1 MDFSLSDEQLLFR
14 ESVESFVAK
23 EYDAD
28 KRRALV
34 AGEDGFSRAHWAN
47 FAALGWLGLSLDEAH
62 GGLGGTAL
70 DTAVLME
77 GFGRAVVVEPYLS
90 SVVMGGSALQLAA
103 SEAQKSTHLPVL
115 GSGKLLLAF
124 AFAEPRARYDLATVA
139 TTAVAGEDG
148 YVLNGHK
155 SVVFHAAS
163 ADSIIVSA
171 RTAGNVADSDGISL
185 FMLDRAAPGLS
196 LQSYPTI
203 DGGRAAE
210 LFLTDAKA
218 ELLGPGDRAG
228 QAHAIIETVIDRAI
242 IAVCAEAV
250 GIMQTLIEMTR
261 AYLDNRK
268 QFGVP
273 IAKFQVLQHQLV
285 DMYMAHELSTALT
298 YRAAA
303 AIGSAD
309 ATVDSSARARAA
321 SAAKAQIGKAGRLIG
336 QQAIQLH
343 GGMGMTDEL
352 PLGHY
357 FKRLTMIETLFGN
370 TPHHRRRFAALPS
383 I

>member
-1 MDFSLSDEQLLFR
+1 MEFTLSDEQILFQ
-14 ESVESFVAK
+14 ESVASFVAK

-28 KRRALV
+28 KRCALTQS
-34 AGEDGFSRAHWAN
+34 EDGFSRAHWAH
-47 FAALGWLGLSLDEAH
+47 FAELGWLSLAIDEAD

-77 GFGRAVVVEPYLS
+77 GFGRGLLLEPYLS
-90 SVVMGGSALQLAA
+90 NMVMGAGVIGLAA
-103 SEAQKSTHLPVL
+103 SEGQKSAVLPAL
-115 GSGKLLLAF
+115 GGGELLLSF
-124 AFAEPRARYDLATVA
+124 AFAEPRARYDLAMVTSE
-139 TTAVAGEDG
+139 AVKGDGG

-155 SVVFHAAS
+155 SVVLHAAS
-163 ADSIIVSA
+163 ADKIIVSA
-171 RTAGNVADSDGISL
+171 RTAGKVNDANGISL
-185 FMLDRAAPGLS
+185 FLLERAAPGLS
-196 LQSYPTI
+196 LQAYATI

-210 LFLTDAKA
+210 VMLADAKG
-218 ELLGPGDRAG
+218 ELLGEEGGAL
-228 QAHAIIETVIDRAI
+228 AIIEAVIDRAL
-242 IAVCAEAV
+242 IALCAEAV

-261 AYLDNRK
+261 AYLDSRK

-285 DMYMAHELSTALT
+285 DMYMAHKLSKALT

-309 ATVDSSARARAA
+309 SAARARAA
-321 SAAKAQIGKAGRLIG
+321 SAAKVQIGKAGKLVG
-336 QQAIQLH
+336 QQAVQLH

-357 FKRLTMIETLFGN
+357 FKRLSMIETLFGN
-370 TPHHRRRFAALPS
+370 TDHHRRRFAALPGE
-383 I
+383 

>member
-1 MDFSLSDEQLLFR
+1 MEFTLSDEQLLFQ
-14 ESVESFVAK
+14 ESVESFTAK
-23 EYDAD
+23 QYDAD
-28 KRRALV
+28 KRRAL
-34 AGEDGFSRAHWAN
+34 AESDDGFSRAHWAHY
-47 FAALGWLGLSLDEAH
+47 AELGWLSLGIDEAH

-70 DTAVLME
+70 DMAVLME
-77 GFGRAVVVEPYLS
+77 GFGRGLVVEPYLS
-90 SVVMGGSALQLAA
+90 SVVMGGAALELAA
-103 SEAQKSTHLPVL
+103 NEGQKSAFLPAL
-115 GSGKLLLAF
+115 GAGELLLTF

-139 TTAVAGEDG
+139 TTAEKGDGG

-163 ADSIIVSA
+163 ADKIIVSA
-171 RTAGNVADSDGISL
+171 RTAGAANDRDGISL
-185 FMLDRAAPGLS
+185 FLLERRASGLS
-196 LQSYPTI
+196 LQSYATV

-210 LFLTDAKA
+210 IMLADAEG
-218 ELLGPGDRAG
+218 ELLGEAG
-228 QAHAIIETVIDRAI
+228 QAYAIIEAVIDRAI
-242 IAVCAEAV
+242 IALCAEAI

-285 DMYMAHELSTALT
+285 DMYMAHELSKALT

-309 ATVDSSARARAA
+309 TTARARAA
-321 SAAKAQIGKAGRLIG
+321 SAVKVQIGKAGTMIG

-352 PLGHY
+352 ALGHY
-357 FKRLTMIETLFGN
+357 FKRLSMIETLFGN
-370 TPHHRRRFAALPS
+370 TDHHRRRFAALPGT
-383 I
+383 